1 MDEKETK
8 SKPTAAR
15 SESKTWKETKSKPTI
30 ADQKKKSKNINTKPI
45 LKKNKKKKKKKTKK
59 SNPYSQN
66 LYLIFVGL

>member
-30 ADQKKKSKNINTKPI
+30 ADQKKGKILNEKHKLNISKSGE
-45 LKKNKKKKKKKTKK
+45 KK
-59 SNPYSQN
+59 
-66 LYLIFVGL
+66 